1 MFSEATRRIHVL
13 EQNDRCTNSRIS
25 ACENEIYKINHE
37 RYTDTSIWERI
48 SNAECN
54 INELTNRI
62 DQLAY
67 EVKVLQ
73 CQLEEIFSATRAA
86 LDEKTVNPNKK
97 SDLEILEENGKLRL
111 DPYITPLYYI
121 DDEY

>member
-13 EQNDRCTNSRIS
+13 EQNDRCINSRIS

-48 SNAECN
+48 SNTECN

-62 DQLAY
+62 DQLTY

-73 CQLEEIFSATRAA
+73 CQLEEVLSATRAA

-97 SDLEILEENGKLRL
+97 SDLEILEENGELRL
-111 DPYITPLYYI
+111 DPYVTPLYYI

>member
-1 MFSEATRRIHVL
+1 MFGEAERRIMNL
-13 EQNDRCTNSRIS
+13 DSCMKANTSRI
-25 ACENEIYKINHE
+25 AVCENEIYKMNHD
-37 RYTDTSIWERI
+37 RYTDISIQDRVF
-48 SNAECN
+48 NVECN
-54 INELTNRI
+54 TNELTNRI
-62 DQLAY
+62 DELTY

-73 CQLEEIFSATRAA
+73 RQLEEVLSATRAA

-97 SDLEILEENGKLRL
+97 SDLEILEENGELRL

>member
-1 MFSEATRRIHVL
+1 MFGEAERRIMNL
-13 EQNDRCTNSRIS
+13 DSCMKANTSRIA

-37 RYTDTSIWERI
+37 SYTDTSIWERF

-54 INELTNRI
+54 INELTNRV
-62 DQLAY
+62 DELTY

-73 CQLEEIFSATRAA
+73 CQLEEVLSATRAA

-97 SDLEILEENGKLRL
+97 SDLEILEENGELRL
-111 DPYITPLYYI
+111 DPYVTPLYYI

>member
-1 MFSEATRRIHVL
+1 MFGEAERRIMNL
-13 EQNDRCTNSRIS
+13 DSCMKANTSRIA

-48 SNAECN
+48 SNVECN
-54 INELTNRI
+54 VNELTNRI
-62 DQLAY
+62 DQLTY

-73 CQLEEIFSATRAA
+73 CQLEEVLSATRAA

-97 SDLEILEENGKLRL
+97 SNLEILEENGELRL

>member
-1 MFSEATRRIHVL
+1 MFSEATRRIHIL
-13 EQNDRCTNSRIS
+13 EQNDKCTSSRIS
-25 ACENEIYKINHE
+25 ACENEIYRINNE
-37 RYTDTSIWERI
+37 RYTDSCIWERI

-62 DQLAY
+62 DNLVY
-67 EVKVLQ
+67 EFKALQ
-73 CQLEEIFSATRAA
+73 SQFEEAFSATRAA

-97 SDLEILEENGKLRL
+97 SDLEILEENGGLRL
-111 DPYITPLYYI
+111 DPYVTPLYYI